1 MLEEDGY
8 KMMIQHL
15 PERVFDVQKNILDSS
30 KLTAQTGWKPATSL
44 DDGLLETYKWLKVLN
59 GQK

>member
-1 MLEEDGY
+1 LA
-8 KMMIQHL
+8 
-15 PERVFDVQKNILDSS
+15 SS
-30 KLTAQTGWKPATSL
+30 KLTSHTGWKPAISL